1 MEEGCDCPL
10 CTNYTRAYLHHLQK
24 ANEILAVMLLTWH
37 NIRYYQRLTAGLRAA
52 IENDALEDFA
62 AAFYADQAKG
72 DIEEV

>member
-1 MEEGCDCPL
+1 M
-10 CTNYTRAYLHHLQK
+10 
-24 ANEILAVMLLTWH
+24 LALPTSAF
-37 NIRYYQRLTAGLRAA
+37 TAGLRAA